1 MRVATWNV
9 NGLRARLEF
18 VLAWL
23 EGRKPDIVGFQELK
37 MTDDQF
43 PTDVF
48 ADAGYQVQVHGQKAW
63 NGVAVLTRSES
74 EPVQVGLP
82 GQDDFGARLITV
94 QFKNLRFT
102 TVYCPNGKN
111 LEHDDYPRKLAWF
124 DALNEHLTASGD
136 PSQDEIICGD
146 FNICPTDLDTWN
158 PEGHVDAI
166 FHTQAERTRLQE
178 IDRYGMT
185 DLFRKLYP
193 EERAYSWWDYRGGSF
208 HRGHGLRIDFLFGT
222 PSVQER
228 LEAVVIDRD
237 WRKKRGELKASD
249 HAPVY
254 ADLRE

>member
-23 EGRKPDIVGFQELK
+23 EDRKPDVVGFQELK

-43 PTDVF
+43 PTELF
-48 ADAGYQVQVHGQKAW
+48 AEAGYQVQVHGQKAW
-63 NGVAVLTRSES
+63 NGVAILTRSEA
-74 EPVQVGLP
+74 ELVQAGLP
-82 GQDDFGARLITV
+82 GQEDFGARLITAQV
-94 QFKNLRFT
+94 EDMRFT

-111 LEHDDYPRKLAWF
+111 LDHDDYPRKLAWF
-124 DALNEHLTASGD
+124 DALSAHLNESGD
-136 PSQDEIICGD
+136 PDRPEVICGD

-158 PEGHVDAI
+158 PEGNVETI
-166 FHTQAERTRLQE
+166 FHTQAERTRLSAL
-178 IDRYGMT
+178 DAYGMT
-185 DLFRKLYP
+185 DLFRKLHP

-208 HRGHGLRIDFLFGT
+208 HRGHALRIDFIYGT
-222 PSVQER
+222 PAIQER
-228 LEAVVIDRD
+228 VEAVVIDRD

-254 ADLRE
+254 ADLRT